1 MKFYISPT
9 KGFSQI
15 LNLPPL
21 LINIISLTFSYSVPF
36 FSLPS
41 FWAMKSATEA
51 AIMFPERRERWY
63 YEDYSNELNNFFHPL
78 TLANSHT
85 ALDVVHKEMNG
96 I

>member
-1 MKFYISPT
+1 
-9 KGFSQI
+9 
-15 LNLPPL
+15 
-21 LINIISLTFSYSVPF
+21 
-36 FSLPS
+36 
-41 FWAMKSATEA
+41 MKSATEA